1 MNNNPQALI
10 GVFFFMVLKKKTRI
24 IHLPLAKSIGDSECF
39 LLSKK
44 K

>member
-10 GVFFFMVLKKKTRI
+10 GVFFYGIEKKTRI